1 MVEDRAVLWRNIFDG
16 VSNPP
21 TSPLE
26 KTLAFMVDNGFVWI
40 IEMISLRPRL
50 TFPLC
55 NARHAAKIAERRLRE
70 GKEYRGS
77 VRSIFE
83 AARSKRRYRYPPV
96 NSPRWMFALRLIL
109 HGKRGL
115 GAVSITTAPS
125 DTALWSNIV
134 GCCLGNNR
142 VVGARPTLRPS
153 QIPLSLSD

>member
-26 KTLAFMVDNGFVWI
+26 KTLAFMVDN
-40 IEMISLRPRL
+40 
-50 TFPLC
+50 
-55 NARHAAKIAERRLRE
+55 
-70 GKEYRGS
+70 
-77 VRSIFE
+77 
-83 AARSKRRYRYPPV
+83 
-96 NSPRWMFALRLIL
+96 
-109 HGKRGL
+109 